1 MCGNPVAGI
10 LENHSF
16 EYHKDV
22 KILFFHTFSKA
33 SKLEVLL
40 SYLIYPVS
48 YTHLLRHALLHT
60 LNPDL
65 SVF

>member
-1 MCGNPVAGI
+1 VCVNPVVGI

-40 SYLIYPVS
+40 SYLIYLKTLDFCSFCTGTPV
-48 YTHLLRHALLHT
+48 
-60 LNPDL
+60 
-65 SVF
+65 